1 MRFAIYGVRLS
12 ADATAPTPVV
22 GRFPWGQVQVADSF
36 GEFLVRYAIGDYS
49 VIFPECALM
58 VDAVGIGTEVE
69 GAVTHAVRWVDVR
82 RIEVDV
88 NERDGEAEA
97 FWRIEHS
104 PLAPPFLAPVDLIAG
119 GHVLRARVRALD
131 GFDDDAF
138 QAARTSEQQ
147 GKAGSFVVWCAPE
160 MADGGTPTPDG
171 EPCAAD
177 LNEFSRRLREADAWC
192 GRRASSGRLR
202 GEIAA
207 SVPECPTFED
217 LHAAVGA
224 VATERRQEEES
235 VRDRHPLGRVLVC
248 AVNESVSSGV
258 SEAASAGFFDAA
270 DRPPPGTWV
279 WAVDLPASGPVLLA
293 WVPESLV
300 AQVDAGVAVN
310 PYGRIDWLDKA
321 VCKAPQLRE
330 LWRQVE
336 RQTRI
341 RRAWKD
347 TAVSQT
353 RAVRRRRLAGG

>member
-1 MRFAIYGVRLS
+1 
-12 ADATAPTPVV
+12 
-22 GRFPWGQVQVADSF
+22 
-36 GEFLVRYAIGDYS
+36 
-49 VIFPECALM
+49 
-58 VDAVGIGTEVE
+58 
-69 GAVTHAVRWVDVR
+69 
-82 RIEVDV
+82 
-88 NERDGEAEA
+88 
-97 FWRIEHS
+97 
-104 PLAPPFLAPVDLIAG
+104 
-119 GHVLRARVRALD
+119 
-131 GFDDDAF
+131 
-138 QAARTSEQQ
+138 
-147 GKAGSFVVWCAPE
+147 
-160 MADGGTPTPDG
+160 
-171 EPCAAD
+171 
-177 LNEFSRRLREADAWC
+177 
-192 GRRASSGRLR
+192 
-202 GEIAA
+202 
-207 SVPECPTFED
+207 
-217 LHAAVGA
+217 
-224 VATERRQEEES
+224 
-235 VRDRHPLGRVLVC
+235 VLVC